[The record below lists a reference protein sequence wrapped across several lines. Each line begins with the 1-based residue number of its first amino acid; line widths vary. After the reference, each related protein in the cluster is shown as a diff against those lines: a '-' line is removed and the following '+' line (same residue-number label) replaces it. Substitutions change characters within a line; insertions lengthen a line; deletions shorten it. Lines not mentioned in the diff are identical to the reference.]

1 MPQINLIIADDHHLI
16 RLGLKTVLASKPNL
30 ELLNE
35 FDNGTDALNY
45 IVVNA
50 PDLAII
56 DIDMPGISGLEL
68 CKVVREKK
76 VPTKILFLTMLN
88 QETVLKKAYAIGA
101 DGFLLKDFILEELF
115 IAIDTIFK
123 NTFYTSADLQQKLNS
138 NITNFSQ
145 DNPLIDKLARLTE
158 SEKKILKQLIGSNF
172 SSIQIAEKL
181 FTSQHTIKSHRKNIK
196 QKLGL
201 ENEQNSLLK
210 FAVKNNIYLN

>member
-1 MPQINLIIADDHHLI
+1 MPKINLIIADDHHLI
-16 RLGLKTVLASKPNL
+16 RLGLKTVLAAKPNL
-30 ELLNE
+30 ALLNE

-45 IVVNA
+45 ILVNV

-123 NTFYTSADLQQKLNS
+123 NIFYTSADLQQKLNS
-138 NITNFSQ
+138 NLSNFSQ
-145 DNPLIDKLARLTE
+145 DNVLIDKLARLTE
-158 SEKKILKQLIGSNF
+158 SEKKILKLIGSNF
-172 SSIQIAEKL
+172 SSSQIAEKL